1 MAKVVTRA
9 RDDSVMAALIA
20 SHIDPRMSRLYAA
33 RGVRDMRDLD
43 LNLTTLLPPGTL
55 HRIEE
60 AAAFLADAIV
70 AKKKLLIV
78 ADYDADGA
86 TACAVGLKG
95 LAAMGATVDFIVP
108 NRFTMG
114 YGLTPEIV
122 VLAAERN
129 PDVIITV
136 DNGIASVAGVAEANR
151 RGIAVLVT
159 DHHLPGD
166 ALPDAAVIVNPNQP
180 NDTFASKSLAG
191 VGVMFYTLMA
201 LRALMRKRSA
211 FEGRSEPNL
220 AELLDLV
227 ALGTVAD
234 VVRLDHNNRIL
245 VEQGIQRIRAGRA
258 CPGLAALLRVA
269 GRDPSRATTY
279 DLGFIAGPRVNAAGR
294 LEDMTI
300 GIACLI
306 ARDETTAMRLA
317 TELDRL
323 NRERREIEAD
333 MKASAFAGLAEVD
346 VTTQRTLSL
355 FDPSWHQGVVGLL
368 AGRIKDKAH
377 RPVIAFAPDGQ
388 GFLRGSGRSIS
399 GFHMRDA
406 LDWVSKKHPDLI
418 VRFGGHAM
426 AAGLTICENAFADFE
441 RAFEDVGNAWLNESD
456 LAMTVETDGTLS
468 ANEIDF
474 DFIRTLDK
482 TVWGQGYP
490 PPSFLG
496 SMRTL
501 EQKVVGE
508 KHSKLKVLM
517 GGVTYDAMRF
527 GSPDKLAASFD
538 AVYRPTINEFRG
550 TMTLQLTLDHIA

>member
-1 MAKVVTRA
+1 MPKIVTRE
-9 RDDSVMAALIA
+9 RDAAAHGALIA
-20 SHIDPRMSRLYAA
+20 ASIDPRMARLYAA
-33 RGVRDMRDLD
+33 RGVRDTRDLD
-43 LNLTTLLPPGTL
+43 LNLATLLPPGTL
-55 HRIEE
+55 HRIET
-60 AAAFLADAIV
+60 AAQFLAEAIA
-70 AKKKLLIV
+70 AKKRLLIV

-86 TACAVGLKG
+86 TACAVGMKG

-122 VLAAERN
+122 ALAAERK
-129 PDVIITV
+129 PDVLITV
-136 DNGIASVAGVAEANR
+136 DNGIARVAGVADANR
-151 RGIAVLVT
+151 RGIEVVVT

-166 ALPDAAVIVNPNQP
+166 ALPDARVIVNPNQP
-180 NDTFASKSLAG
+180 GDTFASKNLAG
-191 VGVMFYTLMA
+191 VGVMFYILMA
-201 LRALMRKRSA
+201 LRTLLRRRGA
-211 FEGRSEPNL
+211 FEGSFEPNL

-245 VEQGIQRIRAGRA
+245 VEQGLQRIRAGRA
-258 CPGLAALLRVA
+258 SPGISALLRVA
-269 GRDPSRATTY
+269 GRDPTRASAY
-279 DLGFIAGPRVNAAGR
+279 DLGFIAGPRINAAGR
-294 LEDMTI
+294 LDDMTT

-306 ARDETTAMRLA
+306 ARDDTTAMRLA

-333 MKASAFAGLAEVD
+333 MKASALAGLAEVD

-355 FDPSWHQGVVGLL
+355 FDPAWHQGVVGIL

-388 GFLRGSGRSIS
+388 GYLRGSGRSIA
-399 GFHMRDA
+399 GFHLRDA
-406 LDWVSKKHPDLI
+406 LDLVSKRHPELI

-426 AAGLTICENAFADFE
+426 AAGLTIREGAFADFE
-441 RAFEDVGNAWLNESD
+441 NAFESVGKAWLQDSD
-456 LAMTVETDGTLS
+456 LAMTVETDGALS
-468 ANEIDF
+468 AHEIDY
-474 DFIRTLDK
+474 DFVRTLDK

-490 PPSFLG
+490 PPTFLG
-496 SMRTL
+496 SMRVVDHR
-501 EQKVVGE
+501 VVGE
-508 KHSKLKVLM
+508 KHAKLKVLM
-517 GGVTYDAMRF
+517 GGVTYEAMRF
-527 GSPDKLAASFD
+527 GSPDKLPAAFD

>member
-1 MAKVVTRA
+1 MPKIITRE
-9 RDDSVMAALIA
+9 RDAAAQAALVAA
-20 SHIDPRMSRLYAA
+20 SIDPRMARLYVA
-33 RGVRDMRDLD
+33 RGVRDTRDLD

-95 LAAMGATVDFIVP
+95 LAAMGASVDFIVP
-108 NRFTMG
+108 NRFKMG

-122 VLAAERN
+122 TLAAERK

-136 DNGIASVAGVAEANR
+136 DNGIASVAGVTEANK

-180 NDTFASKSLAG
+180 GDTFASKSLAG

-201 LRALMRKRSA
+201 LRALLRKRGA
-211 FEGRSEPNL
+211 FEGKSEPNL

-245 VEQGIQRIRAGRA
+245 VEQGIQRVRAGRA
-258 CPGLAALLRVA
+258 CPGVSALLRVA

-388 GFLRGSGRSIS
+388 GFLRGSGRSIA

-426 AAGLTICENAFADFE
+426 AAGLTIRETAFADFE
-441 RAFEDVGNAWLNESD
+441 RAFEDVGTAWLNESD
-456 LAMTVETDGTLS
+456 LALTVETDGTLS
-468 ANEIDF
+468 SNEIDF

-496 SMRTL
+496 SMRVVDHR
-501 EQKVVGE
+501 VVGE
-508 KHSKLKVLM
+508 KHAKLKVLM
-517 GGVTYDAMRF
+517 GGMTYEAMRF
-527 GSPDKLAASFD
+527 GSPDKLPTAFD

>member
-1 MAKVVTRA
+1 MPRIVTRD
-9 RDDSVMAALIA
+9 RDDAVVAGLVA
-20 SHIDPRMSRLYAA
+20 SQIDPRMARLYAA
-33 RGVRDMRDLD
+33 RGVRETADLD
-43 LNLTTLLPPGTL
+43 LNLAALLPPATL
-55 HRIEE
+55 ARIEE
-60 AAAFLADAIV
+60 AAEFLAAAIA
-70 AKKKLLIV
+70 AKRKLLIV

-95 LAAMGATVDFIVP
+95 LSAMGAIVDFIVP

-122 VLAAERN
+122 ALASERK
-129 PDVIITV
+129 PDVLITV
-136 DNGIASVAGVAEANR
+136 DNGIASVAGVAEAAR
-151 RGIAVLVT
+151 RGIEVLVT

-180 NDTFASKSLAG
+180 GDAFPSKSLAG
-191 VGVMFYTLMA
+191 VGVMFYTLLA
-201 LRALMRKRSA
+201 LRALLRQRGA
-211 FEGRSEPNL
+211 FEGATGPNL

-245 VEQGIQRIRAGRA
+245 VEQGLQRIRAGRA
-258 CPGLAALLRVA
+258 CPGVVALLRVA
-269 GRDPSRATTY
+269 GRDPLRATAY

-294 LEDMTI
+294 LDDMST
-300 GIACLI
+300 GIACLV
-306 ARDETTAMRLA
+306 ARDEATALRLA

-323 NRERREIEAD
+323 NRERREIEAG
-333 MKASAFAGLAEVD
+333 MKAGALAGLAEVD
-346 VTTQRTLSL
+346 VTTQRTLTL
-355 FDPSWHQGVVGLL
+355 FDPAWHQGVVGLL

-388 GFLRGSGRSIS
+388 GFLRGSGRSIA
-399 GFHMRDA
+399 GFHLRDA
-406 LDWVSKKHPDLI
+406 LDLVSKKHPDLI

-426 AAGLTICENAFADFE
+426 AAGLTIRESAFA
-441 RAFEDVGNAWLNESD
+441 AFESAFEAVGNAWLNESD
-456 LAMTVETDGTLS
+456 LALTVETDGALS

-474 DFIRTLDK
+474 DFVRTLDK

-496 SMRTL
+496 SMRVVDHR
-501 EQKVVGE
+501 VVGE
-508 KHSKLKVLM
+508 KHARLKVLM
-517 GGVTYDAMRF
+517 GGVTYEAMRF
-527 GSPDKLAASFD
+527 GSPDKLPAAFD

-550 TMTLQLTLDHIA
+550 TATLQLTLDHVA